1 MSGLSSFSAPEAAAA
16 ESLGRLG
23 SLPLAR
29 LLARLLSLTERL
41 RRCLLGVSDLPRR
54 GEGGSSSSERDT
66 SKFAPEAAGGAAAGA
81 AAAGGIG
88 E

>member
-1 MSGLSSFSAPEAAAA
+1 MGQSSSSSPEA
-16 ESLGRLG
+16 EPLWR
-23 SLPLAR
+23 LPL
-29 LLARLLSLTERL
+29 RLLSLTERL
-41 RRCLLGVSDLPRR
+41 RRRLLGVSDLPRR
-54 GEGGSSSSERDT
+54 GSEGGSSSSERDT

>member
-1 MSGLSSFSAPEAAAA
+1 MSGMSSSSAPEAAAA
-16 ESLGRLG
+16 E
-23 SLPLAR
+23 PLAR
-29 LLARLLSLTERL
+29 LLGLLSLTERL
-41 RRCLLGVSDLPRR
+41 RRRLLGVSDLPRR
-54 GEGGSSSSERDT
+54 GSEGGSSSSERDT